1 MSYEEENNSKE
12 FPVQF
17 GHGSHGFKDHKLK
30 STPKTDRQ
38 TQDQR
43 GCEGSFAEQNV
54 DAGLTKQYGDHV
66 FPKREKNTPLTWN

>member
-30 STPKTDRQ
+30 STPKTDKPK
-38 TQDQR
+38 TR
-43 GCEGSFAEQNV
+43 GAVKGPLQNRMWML
-54 DAGLTKQYGDHV
+54 G
-66 FPKREKNTPLTWN
+66 